1 MCFGNASVLGH
12 SREPLE
18 GAKKK
23 SKQNGC
29 LTLEAGKYWKLSHS
43 NAIHAVDRTGYDF
56 VQLVP

>member
-12 SREPLE
+12 CREPLE
-18 GAKKK
+18 ESKK
-23 SKQNGC
+23 NGC